1 MGLYAEFGSPLPLVC
16 AITIGGVGAGLILG
30 SASINQLL
38 ATGGLPFFLQNF
50 VIALHYSLPPV
61 APETSPGQL
70 LPMSS
75 LNRCPFNHL
84 LWNAAS
90 FPLSASI

>member
-1 MGLYAEFGSPLPLVC
+1 MRLYAEFGSPLPLVC

-30 SASINQLL
+30 SASINQL
-38 ATGGLPFFLQNF
+38 
-50 VIALHYSLPPV
+50 
-61 APETSPGQL
+61 
-70 LPMSS
+70 S
-75 LNRCPFNHL
+75 LNRGPFNHL